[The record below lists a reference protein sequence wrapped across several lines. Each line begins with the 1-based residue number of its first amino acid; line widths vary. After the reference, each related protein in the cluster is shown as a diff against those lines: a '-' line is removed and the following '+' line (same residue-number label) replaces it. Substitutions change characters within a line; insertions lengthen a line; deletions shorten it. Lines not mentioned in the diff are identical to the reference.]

1 MQPALDLSQR
11 HWTKTRHGI
20 TAIGTWIRLEGI
32 SRPCMVLIR
41 AGSEYDDR
49 TVPCVI
55 TVDRAFEW
63 EPQTA
68 DFAQTILRA
77 IGFCEAL
84 RLSLDK
90 HNVVRLM
97 NFVND
102 HLSDLLSIPPFP
114 VSQLDIP
121 VVAEITLV
129 DTKTGRT
136 IEKEMKDV

>member
-1 MQPALDLSQR
+1 MHALDLSLRQ
-11 HWTKTRHGI
+11 WTKTRHGI
-20 TAIGTWIRLEGI
+20 TAIGTWIRIDGV

-41 AGSEYDDR
+41 AGSEYDDK

-55 TVDRAFEW
+55 TVDRAFMW
-63 EPQTA
+63 EPETA
-68 DFAQTILRA
+68 NWSQTILTA
-77 IGFCEAL
+77 IGFLEAL
-84 RLSLDK
+84 RMTMDNRTVIQLL
-90 HNVVRLM
+90 

-121 VVAEITLV
+121 VVADVTFT
-129 DTKTGRT
+129 DNQTGRT